1 MPASCGLW
9 LGEEG
14 LDRRGDDFGLAA
26 AVGRA
31 NLGRA
36 TVIKAAEYCTPV
48 TEPVVIWPA
57 VASAVLLVF
66 ILLILWLGVLSVR
79 AG

>member
-1 MPASCGLW
+1 M
-9 LGEEG
+9 
-14 LDRRGDDFGLAA
+14 
-26 AVGRA
+26 
-31 NLGRA
+31 
-36 TVIKAAEYCTPV
+36 IKAAEYCTPV

-57 VASAVLLVF
+57 VAWAVLLVF